1 MYLLQRTWNQH
12 YPLVSIIL
20 FLSFFIRFC
29 IWHQKKVTLR
39 RQSLLNF
46 HNDQEICIAN
56 KFNFSQ
62 CVHQQPRLILTFWWK
77 AKKRNAINFL
87 WKKGGAKNIC
97 NIISGFCTL
106 YLSEGKTLLKEEAGK
121 FKFKLV
127 GKRTVG
133 EEI

>member
-1 MYLLQRTWNQH
+1 MCT
-12 YPLVSIIL
+12 PAT
-20 FLSFFIRFC
+20 
-29 IWHQKKVTLR
+29 KVN
-39 RQSLLNF
+39 S
-46 HNDQEICIAN
+46 
-56 KFNFSQ
+56 
-62 CVHQQPRLILTFWWK
+62 
-77 AKKRNAINFL
+77 NFL
-87 WKKGGAKNIC
+87 MKSKEKECYQLLVEKGGAKNIC